1 MALCT
6 GWTRWMLV
14 AAACVLAFS
23 GVLCHAQSAAQTSSP
38 RSSPANETS
47 DDEPAAE
54 SPPPATAVANEIVL
68 SIDRFGVGNQA
79 RSGDWTAV
87 RISAVDSNT
96 KQREVILSLVLPDAD
111 GDMSTYSR
119 VVTLNPGAK
128 QTFWMYT
135 RVPFSSLGA
144 GIGGKLEAHEA
155 IASDDQL
162 LKNTPGRVLGQTP
175 IGGGTLRVL
184 EPSVGMMAVLG
195 PRSAGLRAYA
205 DRDTP
210 SQTYLTLGHEVTEI
224 VEGLTAADL
233 PDRWQGL
240 ACFDAIAWI
249 GADIGE
255 LRGETARALREWV
268 RRGGHLIVSLPSVG
282 AAWTTPSSNELL
294 DIMPAVKVSRRENVD
309 LDAYRPLFT
318 YSPSR
323 FLPKTAV
330 VHDLI
335 PREDI
340 GPTDAI
346 TLLSGPD
353 GRCIAARRIV
363 DSGMVTLLGF
373 DLSSRGLADSIDAEM
388 FWHRILGKRGAM
400 VQAAEKLA
408 VSQNMN
414 RQTITLDGG
423 VHEVIAKKGQTAAAV
438 LLGLVVFAA
447 YWLTAGPLGYA
458 VLKKT
463 NRVRHA
469 WLAYVLTA
477 GFFTALAWSGATALR
492 PRKVEA
498 AHVTIL
504 QHVYGQ
510 PQSRARTWAS
520 VLTPGYGT
528 ATIQIGGP
536 NGKMEETNDQ
546 RASGNI
552 ATAWD
557 APSSDAARTQ
567 FPDARAYTVDARNP
581 SEWRVPSR
589 ATVKQFQF
597 EWSGGPR
604 WTMPHPVAPEGQTE
618 RDGLRVIGKTP
629 QGTLVHNLPGELRD
643 VVIMYVSGQTDIF
656 GAKGQSKFALVK
668 ASGNVASTPAWSPGQ
683 GLDLAQAFGS
693 SNSSLE
699 GYLGEKLVPDAAGTN
714 VLAQASLPTP
724 RLSDEV
730 AALAFYSV
738 VRTPDF
744 PNSSNPES
752 FRAVQRV
759 LTHGWDLGRWT
770 TQPCLIIVGVLGG
783 DGPEGA
789 ASPTPVFVDGQE
801 IQMRG
806 KTIVHWVYPLPGRPP
821 LLVPTR
827 DDSASEPAAKAPAG
841 SATSPP

>member
-6 GWTRWMLV
+6 GWTRWGLV
-14 AAACVLAFS
+14 LAFGLLAFS
-23 GVLCHAQSAAQTSSP
+23 GVVP
-38 RSSPANETS
+38 RAHGFQ
-47 DDEPAAE
+47 DA
-54 SPPPATAVANEIVL
+54 PPPPSPSTADTSGAQAPAPASAVANEIVL

-79 RSGDWTAV
+79 RAGDWTAV

-135 RVPFSSLGA
+135 RVPFSALGM
-144 GIGGKLEAHEA
+144 GFGGKLEAHEA
-155 IASDDQL
+155 VTSDDQI
-162 LKNTPGRVLGQTP
+162 LKSTPGRLLGQTP

-184 EPSVGMMAVLG
+184 EPTVGMMAVLG

-205 DRDTP
+205 DRDSP
-210 SQTYLTLGHEVTEI
+210 SQTYLTLGHEVNEI
-224 VEGLTAADL
+224 VEGLTANDL

-309 LDAYRPLFT
+309 LDEYRPLFT
-318 YSPSR
+318 YSPTR

-340 GPTDAI
+340 GPTDALS
-346 TLLSGPD
+346 LLSGPD
-353 GRCIAARRIV
+353 GRCCVSRRIV

-388 FWHRILGKRGAM
+388 FWHRILGKRGSM
-400 VQAAEKLA
+400 VQASEKLA

-414 RQTITLDGG
+414 RQILTLDGG
-423 VHEVIAKKGQTAAAV
+423 IHEVIAKKGQTAAAV
-438 LLGLVVFAA
+438 LLGLIVFAA

-520 VLTPGYGT
+520 ILTPGYGT
-528 ATIQIGGP
+528 ATVQIGGP
-536 NGKMEETNDQ
+536 NAKIEETNDQ

-557 APSSDAARTQ
+557 APNSDAARTQ

-597 EWSGGPR
+597 EWAGGPR
-604 WTMPHPVAPEGQTE
+604 WTMPHPVAPEGQSE
-618 RDGLRVIGKTP
+618 RDGLRVNGKSL
-629 QGTLVHNLPGELRD
+629 QGTLVHNLPGELHD
-643 VVIMYVSGQTDIF
+643 VVIMYVEAQTDILS
-656 GAKGQSKFALVK
+656 ARSQNKGFFPLR
-668 ASGNVASTPAWSPGQ
+668 ASGKVASTPEWAPGQ
-683 GLDLAQAFGS
+683 GLDLSQAFNS
-693 SNSSLE
+693 SNASTLDAF
-699 GYLGEKLVPDAAGTN
+699 GTTLVPDVQGAN
-714 VLAQASLPTP
+714 VLLQTSLPTP

-730 AALAFYSV
+730 KALSFYSMLL
-738 VRTPDF
+738 TPRF
-744 PNSSNPES
+744 PTNGNSEA
-752 FRAVQRV
+752 FLAMQRV
-759 LTHGWDLGRWT
+759 LTHGWDLGRWL
-770 TQPCLIIVGVLGG
+770 TQPCLIVVGVLGG
-783 DGPEGA
+783 DGPNGA
-789 ASPTPVFVDGQE
+789 ASPTPVFVDGTE
-801 IQMRG
+801 INMRG
-806 KTIVHWVYPLPGRPP
+806 KTIVHWVYPLPARPP
-821 LLVPTR
+821 LLVASRPDPTNP
-827 DDSASEPAAKAPAG
+827 PAASTPPAPGA
-841 SATSPP
+841 SPP